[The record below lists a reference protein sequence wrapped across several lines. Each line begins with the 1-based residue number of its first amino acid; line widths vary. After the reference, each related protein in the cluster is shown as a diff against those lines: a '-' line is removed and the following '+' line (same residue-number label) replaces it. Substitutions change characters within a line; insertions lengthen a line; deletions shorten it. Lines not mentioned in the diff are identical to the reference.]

1 MVKTKKTQKFNLEQP
16 SLLEQEIVRI
26 VDKAIKNSQIQL
38 ATDDIKIIAHEI
50 MPNIDRLI
58 ANKISQHFYEI
69 GQFLT
74 DKFKLGD

>member
-1 MVKTKKTQKFNLEQP
+1 MDKKLKINLDQP

-26 VDKAIKNSQIQL
+26 VDKAIKNSKIQL
-38 ATDDIKIIAHEI
+38 AADDIRIIARGV
-50 MPNIDRLI
+50 MPDLDRII
-58 ANKISQHFYEI
+58 ANKVSQHFFEI

>member
-1 MVKTKKTQKFNLEQP
+1 MAKTKIRKISLEQP

-38 ATDDIKIIAHEI
+38 AADDVKIIAHEV
-50 MPNIDRLI
+50 MPDIDQLI

-69 GQFLT
+69 GQFII

>member
-1 MVKTKKTQKFNLEQP
+1 MGETKNKKFKLEQP

-38 ATDDIKIIAHEI
+38 VANDVRIIAHEV
-50 MPNIDRLI
+50 MPDIDSLI

-69 GQFLT
+69 GRFLT

>member
-1 MVKTKKTQKFNLEQP
+1 MTKTIKINLDEP

-26 VDKAIKNSQIQL
+26 VEEAIKNSKIQL
-38 ATDDIKIIAHEI
+38 AADDIRIIARGV
-50 MPNIDRLI
+50 MPDLDRMI
-58 ANKISQHFYEI
+58 ANKVSQHFFEI

>member
-1 MVKTKKTQKFNLEQP
+1 MTNTKNKKFKLEQP
-16 SLLEQEIVRI
+16 SFLEQEIVHI

-38 ATDDIKIIAHEI
+38 AANDVRIIAHEV
-50 MPNIDRLI
+50 MPDIDSLI
-58 ANKISQHFYEI
+58 ANKIAQHFYEI